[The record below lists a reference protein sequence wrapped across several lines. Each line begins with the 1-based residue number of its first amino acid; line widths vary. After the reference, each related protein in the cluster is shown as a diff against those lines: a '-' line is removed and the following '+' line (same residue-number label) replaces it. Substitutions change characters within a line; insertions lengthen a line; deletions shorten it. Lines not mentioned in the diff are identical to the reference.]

1 MMYYTTSTY
10 ETVAHD
16 ETDIN
21 VWRKVVPEE
30 AVLHDFL
37 MDGLLALSAFHF
49 ASQNPNLQWQYT
61 EIGIQY
67 QSSGLQKYRYA
78 LERVTDDNSA
88 ALFAFSMIINVLAL
102 ALPNVYPGSTT
113 SSHAEGLMSMLDLV
127 RGVGLMYH
135 DNEMRNIA
143 SRRADFSGLFQS
155 VYRDTQDFTLR
166 EDVVHA
172 LQKLRERADSIAE
185 FVGSQQKRAYTAGI
199 SSLEEAFKR
208 TCAARHIGSAIAWP
222 GTMHDDEL
230 LKLYK
235 DNDPMAQFIFL
246 HYAVLLLYAQDRWWG
261 RDTGIKLVEHLSS
274 ALHDIDPAWMNWTQ
288 WARNIANSEFG
299 R

>member
-1 MMYYTTSTY
+1 MKSRKTCIYTFSTTSESGPCSAITPASEASNSNGSPATFTASQEMDTSHICHCQRDVIYPSPTIAPRLQELRLMMHYTTSTY
-10 ETVAHD
+10 ETVAHG

-37 MDGLLALSAFHF
+37 MDGLLALAAFHF

-78 LERVTDDNSA
+78 LEKVTDDNSA

-102 ALPNVYPGSTT
+102 ALPNVYPGSTA
-113 SSHAEGLMSMLDLV
+113 SSHAEGLMSMIDLV

-143 SRRADFSGLFQS
+143 ARRADFSRLFQS
-155 VYRDTQDFTLR
+155 IYRNTEDFTLR
-166 EDVVHA
+166 GDVV
-172 LQKLRERADSIAE
+172 L
-185 FVGSQQKRAYTAGI
+185 
-199 SSLEEAFKR
+199 SLI
-208 TCAARHIGSAIAWP
+208 HI
-222 GTMHDDEL
+222 
-230 LKLYK
+230 
-235 DNDPMAQFIFL
+235 
-246 HYAVLLLYAQDRWWG
+246 
-261 RDTGIKLVEHLSS
+261 
-274 ALHDIDPAWMNWTQ
+274 
-288 WARNIANSEFG
+288 
-299 R
+299 